1 MPTVKVLFMTEHLKK
16 LSDWLGVRH
25 PDDAGVFF
33 TTRRAV
39 LYTRILLVTAFA
51 IFGTLI
57 KDVIDQGFSF
67 VPIVIFLLSVV
78 ISVSIVLNRNGK
90 TTASKIIFLLLLNL
104 VIGLLCSV
112 IPPER
117 LAFVFFFPLL
127 IMAYVLFEDHQRA
140 YQRFFVGLSS
150 VILLL
155 LAFTDFKLFWDYQLS
170 VSELGQ
176 KNMVINII
184 VTIIIISLCVDFL
197 IRSNKR
203 AEDSLK
209 KQAAFI
215 AQQNLELKKINT
227 ELDRFVYSASH
238 DLRAPLV
245 SIQGLSKIAMEEAR
259 HETDKRY
266 FKLINDRVVRLDEFI
281 RDIIDYSRNART
293 ELISEA
299 FALESMICEIIENLK
314 YIEGAD
320 KITFHTERPLPYVVS
335 DKSRLKIVLSN
346 IIANAIKYHNLRQ
359 DTPFIKI
366 SAKIEN
372 EMLNLSIADN
382 GAGIPTE
389 AQPKIFDMFY
399 RASDRAGGSG
409 LGLYIVKE
417 MVQKLSGTIRVESE
431 FGVGTTFFLTIPLH
445 SKQ

>member
-78 ISVSIVLNRNGK
+78 ISISIVLNRNGK

-184 VTIIIISLCVDFL
+184 VTIIIITLCVDFL

-215 AQQNLELKKINT
+215 AQQNLELKKINA

-245 SIQGLSKIAMEEAR
+245 SIQGLSKIAMQEAQ
-259 HETDKRY
+259 HETDRKY
-266 FKLINDRVVRLDEFI
+266 FKLINDRVIRLDDFI
-281 RDIIDYSRNART
+281 RDIIEYSRNSRT
-293 ELISEA
+293 ER
-299 FALESMICEIIENLK
+299 ALELFSLEPMIYEIIENLK
-314 YIEGAD
+314 YLEGAD
-320 KITFHTERPLPYVVS
+320 RIKFDLLCDVAEVYS
-335 DKSRLKIVLSN
+335 DKSRLKVVLSN
-346 IIANAIKYHNLRQ
+346 IIANAIKYHNLRRE
-359 DTPFIKI
+359 DPFIKI
-366 SAKIEN
+366 SVKEENQKIH
-372 EMLNLSIADN
+372 LSIADN
-382 GAGIPTE
+382 GIGIPKE
-389 AQPKIFDMFY
+389 AEKKIFDMFY

-417 MVQKLSGTIRVESE
+417 MVEKLEGTILVESE
-431 FGVGTTFFLTIPLH
+431 VGEGTTFFVTIPH
-445 SKQ
+445 QQKP